1 MQTNRDRSAMCVR
14 HLSLLPVALIS
25 FIALILAGC
34 VEVQASGY
42 LRPEWQVG
50 QERVSPEDLSVIV
63 PPPAPDVLSLEDAVL
78 LALEQNLGFRQ
89 TLQSLLAV
97 QSNWHV
103 AQQRWS
109 LEAFAGVQRTG
120 NDEMVD
126 ELQGGAAFSYAA
138 TTGADFSVV
147 AELSRLDSE
156 ETENA
161 ISALLRQPLL
171 AGRGD
176 AAAAY
181 EEVRRARNSYRAEL
195 LLFFIDRQSLIRQI
209 VGAYFDV
216 VEQEQLVAIQEASV
230 ERRKQ
235 SVEEARLRLEAGLI
249 PEIELRR
256 AQLSLSSEEALAVL
270 QAQQLRDT
278 MDSLLLLLGL
288 EVGGM
293 PQLVTPVPYDPQS
306 LDAAALTAQA
316 LESRPDLL
324 LADIAIE
331 DAEAALRISRSER
344 LPALDLFGGWFEQRN
359 GIEERSWNVGLDLS
373 IPIGSRSLTE
383 AVNRARWD
391 LLVSQQ
397 ARETFVQQIV
407 ADVRSEVRAAEAARA
422 NTDIAE
428 SSVELAKRSIEI
440 AQRMV
445 EEGLGTNRD
454 LLDAQDDLRQSERSL
469 VSSQINYY
477 LALVRLRVALGLD
490 LLPVV
495 SSDQAPTTSPHG
507 GDTGPEATG

>member
-1 MQTNRDRSAMCVR
+1 MQTTRGRSAMCVC
-14 HLSLLPVALIS
+14 HSSLLRVALIS
-25 FIALILAGC
+25 CFALILAGW
-34 VEVQASGY
+34 VEGQASDY

-50 QERVSPEDLSVIV
+50 QEQVSPEDLSVIV
-63 PPPAPDVLSLEDAVL
+63 PAPAPDVLSLQDAVL

-89 TLQSLLAV
+89 TLQSLLAA
-97 QSNWHV
+97 QSNWYV

-109 LEAFAGVQRTG
+109 LAAFAGVQRTG
-120 NDEMVD
+120 NDETVD
-126 ELQGGAAFSYAA
+126 ERHAGAAFSYAA

-147 AELSRLDSE
+147 AELTRLDSE
-156 ETENA
+156 DTQSA
-161 ISALLRQPLL
+161 ISALLQQPLL

-176 AAAAY
+176 ASAAY
-181 EEVRRARNSYRAEL
+181 EEVRRARDTYRAEL

-209 VGAYFDV
+209 VGAYSDV

-230 ERRKQ
+230 DRRKQ
-235 SVEEARLRLEAGLI
+235 SVEDARLRLEAGLI

-256 AQLSLSSEEALAVL
+256 AQLRLSSEEAFAI
-270 QAQQLRDT
+270 AQKQGLRDA
-278 MDSLLLLLGL
+278 MDRLLLLLGL

-293 PQLVTPVPYDPQS
+293 PDLVTPVPYDPQS
-306 LDAAALTAQA
+306 LDVAGLTTQA

-331 DAEAALRISRSER
+331 DAEAGLRISRSER
-344 LPALDLFGGWFEQRN
+344 LPSLDLFGGWWEQRN

-373 IPIGSRSLTE
+373 VPIGSRSLTE
-383 AVNRARWD
+383 AVNQARWD

-397 ARETFVQQIV
+397 ARETLVQQVV
-407 ADVRSEVRAAEAARA
+407 ADVRAEARAAEAARA
-422 NTDIAE
+422 NIDIAE
-428 SSVELAKRSIEI
+428 SSVELAERSIEI

-454 LLDAQDDLRQSERSL
+454 LLDAQDDLRQSQRSL
-469 VSSQINYY
+469 VSSQIRYY

-495 SSDQAPTTSPHG
+495 SSDQAPTTSPDAG
-507 GDTGPEATG
+507 ETDPEATG

>member
-1 MQTNRDRSAMCVR
+1 METVVGRSASRACAFGLAWVG
-14 HLSLLPVALIS
+14 LGLCL
-25 FIALILAGC
+25 ALILGSPGEAR
-34 VEVQASGY
+34 ASEH

-50 QERVSPEDLSVIV
+50 QEQVSPEDLSVIV
-63 PPPAPDVLSLEDAVL
+63 PAPAPPELSLQDAVL
-78 LALEQNLGFRQ
+78 LALEQNLGFRR
-89 TLQSLLAV
+89 TLQGLLAA
-97 QSNWHV
+97 QSNWYV
-103 AQQRWS
+103 ARQRWS
-109 LEAFAGVQRTG
+109 LSALAAAERTG
-120 NDEMVD
+120 NDETVD
-126 ELQGGAAFSYAA
+126 QVTAGAAFSYAA
-138 TTGADFSVV
+138 VTGADFSVV
-147 AELSRLDSE
+147 AELARLDSE
-156 ETENA
+156 ETQD
-161 ISALLRQPLL
+161 SVSVVLRQPLL

-176 AAAAY
+176 ASAAY
-181 EEVRRARNSYRAEL
+181 EEVRRARDAYRAEL
-195 LLFFIDRQSLIRQI
+195 LLFFTDRQSLIEQI

-216 VEQEQLVAIQEASV
+216 VEQLQLVAIQEASV

-235 SVEEARLRLEAGLI
+235 SVEDARLRLEAGLI

-256 AQLSLSSEEALAVL
+256 AQLRLSTEEGLAVL
-270 QAQQLRDT
+270 QKQRLRDT
-278 MDSLLLLLGL
+278 TDRLLLLLGL

-293 PQLVTPVPYDPQS
+293 PELVTPVPYDPQS
-306 LDAAALTAQA
+306 LDVAALTAQA

-344 LPALDLFGGWFEQRN
+344 LPSLDLFGGWWEQRN

-383 AVNRARWD
+383 AVNQARWD

-397 ARETFVQQIV
+397 GRETLVQQVV
-407 ADVRSEVRAAEAARA
+407 ADVRTEARAAEAARA
-422 NTDIAE
+422 NIDIAE
-428 SSVELAKRSIEI
+428 SSVELAERSIEI

-454 LLDAQDDLRQSERSL
+454 LLDAQDDLRQSQRSL
-469 VSSQINYY
+469 VNSQISYY

-495 SSDQAPTTSPHG
+495 SSDQAPTTSPDAG
-507 GDTGPEATG
+507 EPDPEAAG

>member
-1 MQTNRDRSAMCVR
+1 MALMAVCG
-14 HLSLLPVALIS
+14 VACGLGS
-25 FIALILAGC
+25 PLT
-34 VEVQASGY
+34 ASDY

-50 QERVSPEDLSVIV
+50 QRQVSPDDLSVIV
-63 PPPAPDVLSLEDAVL
+63 PPPAPDVLSLQDAVL
-78 LALEQNLGFRQ
+78 LALEQNLGFRR
-89 TLQSLLAV
+89 TLQSLLAA
-97 QSNWHV
+97 QSNWYV
-103 AQQRWS
+103 ARQRWS
-109 LEAFAGVQRTG
+109 LAAFATAQRTG
-120 NDEMVD
+120 NGETEDD
-126 ELQGGAAFSYAA
+126 LAAGAAFSYAA
-138 TTGADFSVV
+138 ATGADFSV
-147 AELSRLDSE
+147 AADLERLDSE
-156 ETENA
+156 ETQD
-161 ISALLRQPLL
+161 SVSVVLRQPLL
-171 AGRGD
+171 AGRGN
-176 AAAAY
+176 ASVAY
-181 EEVRRARNSYRAEL
+181 EEVRRARDAYRAEL
-195 LLFFIDRQSLIRQI
+195 LLFFIDRQNLIRQI

-235 SVEEARLRLEAGLI
+235 SVEDARLRLEAGLI

-256 AQLSLSSEEALAVL
+256 AQLRLSTEEAQEIL
-270 QAQQLRDT
+270 QEQQLRDT

-293 PQLVTPVPYDPQS
+293 PELATPVPYDPQS
-306 LDAAALTAQA
+306 LDVATLTAQA

-331 DAEAALRISRSER
+331 DAEAALRIGRSER
-344 LPALDLFGGWFEQRN
+344 LPSLDLFGGWRERGN
-359 GIEERSWNVGLDLS
+359 GIDERSWNVGLDLS

-383 AVNRARWD
+383 AVSQARWD

-397 ARETFVQQIV
+397 GRETLVQQVV

-428 SSVELAKRSIEI
+428 SSVELAERSIEI

-454 LLDAQDDLRQSERSL
+454 LLEAQDDLLQSERTL
-469 VSSQINYY
+469 VRSQISYY
-477 LALVRLRVALGLD
+477 LALIRLRVALGLD

-495 SSDQAPTTSPHG
+495 PSEQDQAPTASPDG
-507 GDTGPEATG
+507 GETGPEATG